1 MSDGASDP
9 PEDSAGTADET
20 AETGATTDDTTGEEA
35 VTDDV
40 VGDTTEGEVAADD
53 TPADAAS
60 GEPVGGGPRKLHVLT
75 IPYRLV
81 QQGAGIVVFL
91 FFIGVPGLT
100 GALGAEGGIVGILAV
115 LGIAAAFVGYF
126 VAYYQR
132 YEYELTA
139 DTFDIRS
146 GVFSRREREI
156 PLRRI
161 QNVDISQSV
170 TQRVLGIAS
179 VGLETAGG
187 GQTEAQLQY
196 VGEDEADRLQSEV
209 SRLRRTSDATA
220 GGAPEGETVEPAAE
234 TVFEITQRE
243 LGVLALV
250 STDFRVVSLVFFAGS
265 IFGPSFFEE
274 LEPVFFGP
282 ETVLGVLFG
291 PIAAILS
298 IVVIG
303 IFAGAVS
310 AARYYGF
317 TLTRSEE
324 ELRYE
329 RGLLQK
335 YSGTI
340 PLSKI
345 QTLSVRENVLARRL
359 GYAALYIETA
369 GHVAS
374 TGESGGSQSA
384 VPLAERDRVE
394 RLTRSI
400 EDAPLDQFERPPK
413 RARERYGARYSLVVL
428 ALTALLYLASTV
440 VDFLA
445 YWYLPLLGLLI
456 VPVAAHLKWKHRGY
470 YLGEDHVVTRNGFWS
485 RTTKIVP
492 YHRVQTSVSSE
503 TIFQRRRKLGTVVV
517 DTAGSRSIMGDD
529 PQAVDFDIETV
540 EHIRETVPDRLYE
553 SLRARKRSRSID
565 RLQPESEDPGEFDAG
580 NRTDPAAD

>member
-1 MSDGASDP
+1 MSDGADASGNTDDDTVA
-9 PEDSAGTADET
+9 DSGQGPSSETGEGATADT
-20 AETGATTDDTTGEEA
+20 AGAPA
-35 VTDDV
+35 
-40 VGDTTEGEVAADD
+40 TEVDS
-53 TPADAAS
+53 DAT
-60 GEPVGGGPRKLHVLT
+60 GGGPRKLHVLT

-100 GALGAEGGIVGILAV
+100 GALGAEGGIFGLLAV
-115 LGIAAAFVGYF
+115 LAIAAAFVGYF
-126 VAYYQR
+126 VAHYQR
-132 YEYELTA
+132 YEYELTP

-170 TQRVLGIAS
+170 IQRILGIAS

-196 VGEDEADRLQSEV
+196 VGEAEADRLQSEV
-209 SRLRRTSDATA
+209 SRLRRVGDATA
-220 GGAPEGETVEPAAE
+220 DGTEDGEVAEPSAE
-234 TVFEITQRE
+234 TIFEITERE

-250 STDFRVVSLVFFAGS
+250 STDFRVVSLIFFAGS

-298 IVVIG
+298 IVAIG
-303 IFAGAVS
+303 LVAGAIS

-317 TLTRSEE
+317 TLTRGRE

-340 PLSKI
+340 PLSKV

-374 TGESGGSQSA
+374 SGESGGSQSA

-394 RLTRSI
+394 RLLRSI
-400 EDAPLDQFERPPK
+400 EDVPIDQFERPPR
-413 RARERYGARYSLVVL
+413 RARERYAVRYSLVVL
-428 ALTALLYLASTV
+428 ALTVLSYLVSTA
-440 VDFLA
+440 VDFLT
-445 YWYLPLLGLLI
+445 YWYLPLLGLLL

-470 YLGEDHVVTRNGFWS
+470 HLGEDHVVTRNGFWS
-485 RTTKIVP
+485 RTTKVVP
-492 YHRVQTSVSSE
+492 YHRVQTTVSSE
-503 TIFQRRRKLGTVVV
+503 TVFQRRRDLGTVVV
-517 DTAGSRSIMGDD
+517 DTAGSRSITGDD
-529 PQAVDFDIETV
+529 PKAVDVDVETADHV
-540 EHIRETVPDRLYE
+540 REEVPDRLYE
-553 SLRARKRSRSID
+553 ALRSRNRARNQERIRSQAEGGPAIGSAD
-565 RLQPESEDPGEFDAG
+565 
-580 NRTDPAAD
+580 RTDPAAD

>member
-1 MSDGASDP
+1 MSEGPSDST
-9 PEDSAGTADET
+9 ENTDEAT
-20 AETGATTDDTTGEEA
+20 AEMDDTTDGAAGGAVDASDAAGET
-35 VTDDV
+35 VTD
-40 VGDTTEGEVAADD
+40 
-53 TPADAAS
+53 
-60 GEPVGGGPRKLHVLT
+60 EPVGGGPRKLHVLT

-100 GALGAEGGIVGILAV
+100 GALGAEGGILGILAV
-115 LGIAAAFVGYF
+115 LGIATAFVGYF

-132 YEYELTA
+132 YEYELTP
-139 DTFDIRS
+139 DTFDIKS

-170 TQRVLGIAS
+170 TQRALGIAS

-196 VGEDEADRLQSEV
+196 VSEEEADRLQSEV
-209 SRLRRTSDATA
+209 SRLRRAGDATS
-220 GGAPEGETVEPAAE
+220 GGTADSEVAEPAAE
-234 TVFEITQRE
+234 TVFEITERE

-250 STDFRVVSLVFFAGS
+250 STDFRVLSLIFFAGS
-265 IFGPSFFEE
+265 LFGPSFFEE
-274 LEPVFFGP
+274 LEPIFFGP
-282 ETVLGVLFG
+282 ETVLGTLFG

-298 IVVIG
+298 IVAIG
-303 IFAGAVS
+303 IFAGAIS

-317 TLTRSEE
+317 TLNRTDE

-340 PLSKI
+340 PLSKV

-374 TGESGGSQSA
+374 AGESGGSQSA

-413 RARERYGARYSLVVL
+413 RARQRYAARYSLVVL
-428 ALTALLYLASTV
+428 GVTALFYIASTAI
-440 VDFLA
+440 DFLT
-445 YWYLPLLGLLI
+445 YWYLPLLGLLL

-470 YLGEDHVVTRNGFWS
+470 YLGDEHVVTRNGFWS

-492 YHRVQTSVSSE
+492 YHRVQTTVSSE

-517 DTAGSRSIMGDD
+517 DTAGSRSITGDD
-529 PQAVDFDIETV
+529 PKAVDFDIETV
-540 EHIRETVPDRLYE
+540 EEIRETVPDRLYE
-553 SLRARKRSRSID
+553 SLRARKRSRSLD
-565 RLQPESEDPGEFDAG
+565 RLEPEASGPEEFDAG
-580 NRTDPAAD
+580 SRTDPTAD

>member
-1 MSDGASDP
+1 MSEG
-9 PEDSAGTADET
+9 DSHGET
-20 AETGATTDDTTGEEA
+20 A
-35 VTDDV
+35 
-40 VGDTTEGEVAADD
+40 
-53 TPADAAS
+53 PADS
-60 GEPVGGGPRKLHVLT
+60 PGGGPRKLHVLT

-100 GALGAEGGIVGILAV
+100 GALGTEGGLLGLVGVVVVA
-115 LGIAAAFVGYF
+115 GAFVGYF

-170 TQRVLGIAS
+170 TQRVFGLAS

-196 VGEDEADRLQSEV
+196 VGEEEASRLQSEV
-209 SRLRRTSDATA
+209 SRLRRAGDATA
-220 GGAPEGETVEPAAE
+220 DVDEEAAQPPAE
-234 TVFEITQRE
+234 TIFEISRRE

-265 IFGPSFFEE
+265 VFGPSAFEQAR
-274 LEPVFFGP
+274 PVFAGP
-282 ETVLGVLFG
+282 ETVLGWLFG
-291 PIAAILS
+291 PLAAIAS
-298 IVVIG
+298 IIVIG
-303 IFAGAVS
+303 IVAGLVS

-317 TLTRSEE
+317 RLTRGEA

-340 PLSKI
+340 PLSKV
-345 QTLSVRENVLARRL
+345 QTLSVKETVLARRL

-369 GHVAS
+369 GSVAS
-374 TGESGGSQSA
+374 SGDSGGSQSA
-384 VPLAERDRVE
+384 VPLAERDRV
-394 RLTRSI
+394 RALARSI
-400 EDAPLDQFERPPK
+400 EDVPLDSFERPPK
-413 RARERYGARYSLVVL
+413 RARQRYAARYSLVVL
-428 ALTALLYLASTV
+428 ALTGLLYVSSTLAGVETFWYAPLALLV
-440 VDFLA
+440 V
-445 YWYLPLLGLLI
+445 
-456 VPVAAHLKWKHRGY
+456 VPVGAHLKWRHRGY
-470 YLGEDHVVTRNGFWS
+470 YLGDDHVVTRNGFWS

-492 YHRVQTSVSSE
+492 YHRVQTTVSTE
-503 TIFQRRRKLGTVVV
+503 TVFQRRRRLGTVVV
-517 DTAGSRSIMGDD
+517 DTAGSRSITGHD
-529 PQAVDFDIETV
+529 PKAVDVDVGTAYDL
-540 EHIRETVPDRLYE
+540 RETVADRLYE
-553 SLRARKRSRSID
+553 ALRSSEYERSLD
-565 RLQPESEDPGEFDAG
+565 RIRVDPTERFDPGGRSEPTGD
-580 NRTDPAAD
+580 

>member
-9 PEDSAGTADET
+9 PEESTGTPD
-20 AETGATTDDTTGEEA
+20 TDDAGPRADADDSTREPAASEDGVEGEAIGGDGVEGGA
-35 VTDDV
+35 
-40 VGDTTEGEVAADD
+40 VGD
-53 TPADAAS
+53 
-60 GEPVGGGPRKLHVLT
+60 EPVGGGPRKLDVLT

-100 GALGAEGGIVGILAV
+100 GALGAEGGVVGILAV

-196 VGEDEADRLQSEV
+196 VGEDEAERLQSEV
-209 SRLRRTSDATA
+209 SRLRRSSDAS
-220 GGAPEGETVEPAAE
+220 GGAGEDATEAPAE
-234 TVFEITQRE
+234 TIFEITERE

-250 STDFRVVSLVFFAGS
+250 STDFRVISLIFFAGS
-265 IFGPSFFEE
+265 VFGPSAFEE
-274 LEPVFFGP
+274 LEPVFVGP
-282 ETVLGVLFG
+282 ETVLGMLFG
-291 PIAAILS
+291 PLAAIGS

-303 IFAGAVS
+303 IVAGLIS

-317 TLTRSEE
+317 TLVRGDE

-340 PLSKI
+340 PLSKV
-345 QTLSVRENVLARRL
+345 QTLTVEENVLARRL
-359 GYAALYIETA
+359 GYASLYIETA
-369 GHVAS
+369 GSVAS
-374 TGESGGSQSA
+374 SSDSGGSQSA
-384 VPLAERDRVE
+384 IPLAKTDRVRTLARTIEDVPLGE
-394 RLTRSI
+394 
-400 EDAPLDQFERPPK
+400 FERPPK
-413 RARERYGARYSLVVL
+413 RARQRYAARYSIVVL
-428 ALTALLYLASTV
+428 ALTALLYLSSTFAGV
-440 VDFLA
+440 ETFWYVPLAFL
-445 YWYLPLLGLLI
+445 LL
-456 VPVAAHLKWKHRGY
+456 VPVAAHLKWRHRGY
-470 YLGEDHVVTRNGFWS
+470 YLGEHHVVTRNGFWS
-485 RTTKIVP
+485 RSTKIVP
-492 YHRVQTSVSSE
+492 YHRVQTTVTSE
-503 TIFQRRRKLGTVVV
+503 TVFQRRRRLGTVVV
-517 DTAGSRSIMGDD
+517 DTAGSRSITGDD
-529 PQAVDFDIETV
+529 PKAVDVDVGTANRV
-540 EHIRETVPDRLYE
+540 RESVADRLYE
-553 SLRARKRSRSID
+553 ALRSRQRARAMDSLRPGSA
-565 RLQPESEDPGEFDAG
+565 PVGDPRDHAG
-580 NRTDPAAD
+580 PDHAGD

>member
-1 MSDGASDP
+1 MSEGPSDSPEDTDEAATGEDVDGAAGAVDTGDDAVADAGGEP
-9 PEDSAGTADET
+9 AAGAVEADASAGDGTAD
-20 AETGATTDDTTGEEA
+20 
-35 VTDDV
+35 
-40 VGDTTEGEVAADD
+40 
-53 TPADAAS
+53 
-60 GEPVGGGPRKLHVLT
+60 EPVGGGPRKLHVLT

-100 GALGAEGGIVGILAV
+100 GALGAEGSVLGILGG

-132 YEYELTA
+132 YEYELTP
-139 DTFDIRS
+139 DTFDIKS

-170 TQRVLGIAS
+170 TQRALGIAS

-196 VGEDEADRLQSEV
+196 VSEDEADRLQSEV
-209 SRLRRTSDATA
+209 SRLRRAGDTTSDATD
-220 GGAPEGETVEPAAE
+220 GEVAEPTAE
-234 TVFEITQRE
+234 TVFEITQKE
-243 LGVLALV
+243 LGVLAVV
-250 STDFRVVSLVFFAGS
+250 STDFRVVSLIFFAGS
-265 IFGPSFFEE
+265 LFGPSFFEE

-298 IVVIG
+298 IIAIG
-303 IFAGAVS
+303 IFAGAIS

-317 TLTRSEE
+317 TLNRTDE

-340 PLSKI
+340 PLSKV

-374 TGESGGSQSA
+374 TSESGGSQSA

-394 RLTRSI
+394 RLLRSI

-413 RARERYGARYSLVVL
+413 RARERYAVRYSLVVL
-428 ALTALLYLASTV
+428 GVTALFYIASTAI
-440 VDFLA
+440 DFLT
-445 YWYLPLLGLLI
+445 YWYLPLLGLLL

-470 YLGEDHVVTRNGFWS
+470 YLGDEHVVTRNGFWS

-492 YHRVQTSVSSE
+492 YHRVQTTVSSE

-517 DTAGSRSIMGDD
+517 DTAGSRSITGDD
-529 PQAVDFDIETV
+529 PKAVDFDVETV
-540 EHIRETVPDRLYE
+540 DHVREEVPDRLYE
-553 SLRARKRSRSID
+553 SLRARKRSRSRD
-565 RLQPESEDPGEFDAG
+565 RLEPESGDVGDLDAG
-580 NRTDPAAD
+580 SHADPAAD